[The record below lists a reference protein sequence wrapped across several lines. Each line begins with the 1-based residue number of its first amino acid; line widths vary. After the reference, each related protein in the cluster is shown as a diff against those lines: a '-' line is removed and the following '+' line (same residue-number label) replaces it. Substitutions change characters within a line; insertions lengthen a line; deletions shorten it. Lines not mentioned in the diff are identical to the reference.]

1 MDFVYYEIDE
11 FVELML
17 ILVFIEIVMEFGDYN
32 FLKCN
37 KNFINVMEIDDLNVE
52 ISRLYVLLSICLDI
66 YKVDYF

>member
-37 KNFINVMEIDDLNVE
+37 KNLINVMENDDLNV
-52 ISRLYVLLSICLDI
+52 
-66 YKVDYF
+66 